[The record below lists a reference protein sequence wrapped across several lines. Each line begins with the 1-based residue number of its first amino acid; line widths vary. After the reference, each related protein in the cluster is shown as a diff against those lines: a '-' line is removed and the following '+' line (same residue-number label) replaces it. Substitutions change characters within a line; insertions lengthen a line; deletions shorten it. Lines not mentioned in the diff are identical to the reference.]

1 LDIKNAFNTANWS
14 RTLEALRKMKIPRY
28 LLRMVD
34 SYLSNRTLLF
44 DTTEGRKE
52 REVTAGVPQ
61 GSVLGPLLWNV
72 MYDGVLRIPMAEGT
86 SVIGFADDVAVVV
99 VAKTIREVEAA
110 ANRAIEKVEAWLSTA
125 GLQLAP
131 HKTEAV
137 LISSRKKVETATVRV
152 GGVAI
157 T

>member
-1 LDIKNAFNTANWS
+1 LDIKNAFNSANWS
-14 RTLEALRKMKIPRY
+14 RTLEALKRRNIPRY

-34 SYLSNRTLLF
+34 SYLSNKSLLF
-44 DTTEGRKE
+44 DTNERHKE

-61 GSVLGPLLWNV
+61 GSVLGPLLWIA

-86 SVIGFADDVAVVV
+86 SVIGFANDLL
-99 VAKTIREVEAA
+99 
-110 ANRAIEKVEAWLSTA
+110 RAIEKVEAWLSTA
-125 GLQLAP
+125 GLQLAQ

-137 LISSRKKVETATVRV
+137 LISSRKKVKTATVRV

>member
-1 LDIKNAFNTANWS
+1 LDIKNAFNSANWS
-14 RTLEALRKMKIPRY
+14 RKLEALRKMNIPRY

-34 SYLSNRTLLF
+34 SYLSNRSLLF
-44 DTTEGRKE
+44 DTNEGRKE

-61 GSVLGPLLWNV
+61 GPLLWNA

-99 VAKTIREVEAA
+99 VAKTVREVEAT

-125 GLQLAP
+125 RLQLAP

-152 GGVAI
+152 GGHHLK
-157 T
+157 

>member
-1 LDIKNAFNTANWS
+1 MYCLVTTLHIKNAFNTANWS
-14 RTLEALRKMKIPRY
+14 RTLVALMRMNIPRH

-34 SYLSNRTLLF
+34 SYLIIRSLLF
-44 DTTEGRKE
+44 DTNEGRKK

-61 GSVLGPLLWNV
+61 GSVLGPLLWNA

-86 SVIGFADDVAVVV
+86 SVTGFADDVAVVV
-99 VAKTIREVEAA
+99 LAKTR
-110 ANRAIEKVEAWLSTA
+110 LSTA

-137 LISSRKKVETATVRV
+137 LISSRKKLETATVRV
-152 GGVAI
+152 GG
-157 T
+157 